1 MEKLEAEPPTVNETQ
16 SDAKWNEPKPDK
28 SKDRAKR
35 LMRRLS
41 RRVNLFSWSIEL
53 VIKFMHEWCEGAC
66 DLNRTKNKF
75 NRASTLSNLLTQCHV
90 LVFEKNIF
98 DNKNT
103 LIIKIQQVKKRMRVA
118 HVATDTREARTGVMS
133 MTTIKHRERSSSW

>member
-28 SKDRAKR
+28 SKGRAKYHATFKP
-35 LMRRLS
+35 S
-41 RRVNLFSWSIEL
+41 RKSIF
-53 VIKFMHEWCEGAC
+53 VVHRARHKFMHERCEGAC
-66 DLNRTKNKF
+66 DLNRAKNKF

-98 DNKNT
+98 D
-103 LIIKIQQVKKRMRVA
+103 KKEI
-118 HVATDTREARTGVMS
+118 HFD
-133 MTTIKHRERSSSW
+133 K